1 MEQWSPN
8 RLERIDNVK
17 AIAFARKQI
26 MENDE
31 LAELE
36 SGIVTVTYSRWP
48 PLGGT
53 YIRSRERRKPEG
65 LERRLAMECQ

>member
-1 MEQWSPN
+1 M
-8 RLERIDNVK
+8 K

-36 SGIVTVTYSRWP
+36 SGIVTVTYSRP
-48 PLGGT
+48 PLNGK